1 MAGQRRVGDGH
12 GLPGGVAAMLHRRGR
27 SLGLD
32 SRGLRGRDGRSLALA
47 VVHSGHH
54 EREQQQVQRKA
65 GTWAFQGPSFHL
77 RGIISH
83 AMSSPSRSAVVL
95 ASVLRLLRPAVRLLL
110 RHGVAYPAFA
120 AALKQVFLDAA
131 REELAASGQKSTD
144 SALSLLSGVHRRDV
158 RELRAAAR
166 DAAPREAMN
175 MASQVVARWLSDV
188 AFVDDEGAPLV
199 LPRQSEGPCF
209 DALVAA
215 ISTDVRPRAVLDE
228 LLRLGLAEE
237 GAQGVRLLVP
247 GFVPRQGF
255 AEMVQLLEDN
265 VHDHLAAAC
274 ANVDGRQDFLEQAVF
289 VDALTP
295 ASAAELHA
303 LAARVWRQAFRQV
316 MREAQAR
323 FDHDQAHAEPAQ
335 RTQRVRFGSYF
346 YAADD
351 HETIR

>member
-1 MAGQRRVGDGH
+1 
-12 GLPGGVAAMLHRRGR
+12 
-27 SLGLD
+27 
-32 SRGLRGRDGRSLALA
+32 
-47 VVHSGHH
+47 
-54 EREQQQVQRKA
+54 
-65 GTWAFQGPSFHL
+65 
-77 RGIISH
+77 
-83 AMSSPSRSAVVL
+83 MSTPSRSAVVL

-110 RHGVAYPAFA
+110 RHGVAYPSFA
-120 AALKQVFLDAA
+120 TALKQVFLEAA
-131 REELAASGQKSTD
+131 RDELAASGQKTTD

-158 RELRAAAR
+158 RQLRSAASAPPAR
-166 DAAPREAMN
+166 DAMN

-199 LPRQSEGPCF
+199 LPRQAEGPGF

-237 GAQGVRLLVP
+237 GEQGVRLLAP

-255 AEMVQLLEDN
+255 AEMLQLLGDN

-274 ANVDGRQDFLEQAVF
+274 ANVDGQQNFLEQAVF
-289 VDALTP
+289 VDELTP

-303 LAARVWRQAFRQV
+303 LAAKVWRQAFRQV

-346 YAADD
+346 HAADD
-351 HETIR
+351 HETTR

>member
-1 MAGQRRVGDGH
+1 
-12 GLPGGVAAMLHRRGR
+12 
-27 SLGLD
+27 
-32 SRGLRGRDGRSLALA
+32 
-47 VVHSGHH
+47 
-54 EREQQQVQRKA
+54 
-65 GTWAFQGPSFHL
+65 
-77 RGIISH
+77 
-83 AMSSPSRSAVVL
+83 MSSTSRSALVL

-131 REELAASGQKSTD
+131 RDELAASGQKSTD

-166 DAAPREAMN
+166 EAPPHDAMN
-175 MASQVVARWLSDV
+175 MASQVLARWLSDV
-188 AFVDDEGAPLV
+188 AFVDDEGTPLA
-199 LPRQSEGPCF
+199 LARPAF
-209 DALVAA
+209 DTLVAA

-228 LLRLGLAEE
+228 LLRLGLAED
-237 GAQGVRLLVP
+237 GALGVRLLAP

-274 ANVDGRQDFLEQAVF
+274 ANVDGQQNFLEQAVF
-289 VDALTP
+289 VDELTP

-303 LAARVWRQAFRQV
+303 LAAKVWRQAFRQV

-323 FDHDQAHAEPAQ
+323 FDHDQTHAEPAQ

-346 YAADD
+346 YAAED
-351 HETIR
+351 HETSR